1 MIFFSFCPISANV
14 CGVFGGVPEQGRAW
28 RLPMFPRFSQEVS
41 FTTLSRRQTFTTLD
55 SLCVTAVL
63 QSRKQKAPTLISCLA
78 NFADS
83 PARFEADGAVLH
95 RGRLERPLCVCGS
108 MLTNQFEGMTHE
120 FHFMMDFF
128 CFCLIS
134 SQIQTK
140 IRAGFVEEPCRK

>member
-1 MIFFSFCPISANV
+1 MIFFSYCPISANV

-28 RLPMFPRFSQEVS
+28 RLPVFPRFSQEVR

-78 NFADS
+78 NLADS
-83 PARFEADGAVLH
+83 PARFECSSPP
-95 RGRLERPLCVCGS
+95 RPFGTCVCGS

-128 CFCLIS
+128 CFCLVS